1 MLKSN
6 VSKNICLV
14 SSFIDYEDGISIV
27 NEYDKKSL
35 YSMLVKCYYHLHL
48 LVDNRSAFVEELFIE
63 NCSLNIFDMNVSTS
77 EPTKELI
84 DRELLIFRRYQMNV
98 KEINYPL
105 KWWQKHE
112 SMFFVMGFH
121 SCQILGIVGS

>member
-14 SSFIDYEDGISIV
+14 SSFIDYEDGIPIV

-35 YSMLVKCYYHLHL
+35 YSMLVKCYYHLHP
-48 LVDNRSAFVEELFIE
+48 LVDNKNTFAKEGFIE
-63 NCSLNIFDMNVSTS
+63 NCNLNIFDMNANTS

-84 DRELLIFRRYQMNV
+84 NRELLIFRRCQGNV
-98 KEINYPL
+98 KEINCPL
-105 KWWQKHE
+105 Q
-112 SMFFVMGFH
+112 
-121 SCQILGIVGS
+121 